1 MRISHQRGEASGAD
15 RRNMLGMAGANGS
28 NAVAIAILRIAVGLF
43 FVVFGEYKVFGT
55 EFTLHGGFQEGVKG
69 FISSGSA
76 YPFMVPF
83 LRMLLAHGATPVAF
97 LVAYGELA
105 IGLSLV
111 SGVLSR
117 VASAFGFVLM
127 TLLWL
132 SGGYPGI
139 HSAFWAYWAS
149 SENWTILALCFVVM
163 MVGRPEDRWS
173 FRRVIRP

>member
-1 MRISHQRGEASGAD
+1 MTGSYEVSASSETV
-15 RRNMLGMAGANGS
+15 RRNVPVVERPNDP
-28 NAVAIAILRIAVGLF
+28 NAVALAILRIVVGLF

-55 EFTLHGGFQEGVKG
+55 EFTVHGGFQEGVKG

-127 TLLWL
+127 MLLWL
-132 SGGYPGI
+132 SGGYPGT
-139 HSAFWAYWAS
+139 HSAFWLYWAA

-163 MVGRPEDRWS
+163 MLGKPENRWS
-173 FRRVIRP
+173 LRRVIRP

>member
-1 MRISHQRGEASGAD
+1 
-15 RRNMLGMAGANGS
+15 MLGMEGTNES
-28 NAVAIAILRIAVGLF
+28 NATAIAILRIVVGLF

-83 LRMLLAHGATPVAF
+83 LRMLLARGATTVAF
-97 LVAYGELA
+97 LVAYGEFA

-117 VASAFGFVLM
+117 IASAFGFVLM

-132 SGGYPGI
+132 SGGYPGA

-149 SENWTILALCFVVM
+149 SENWSILALCFAVM
-163 MVGRPEDRWS
+163 IVGCPEERWS

>member
-1 MRISHQRGEASGAD
+1 MF
-15 RRNMLGMAGANGS
+15 GMGGTNES
-28 NAVAIAILRIAVGLF
+28 NATAIAILRIVVGL
-43 FVVFGEYKVFGT
+43 
-55 EFTLHGGFQEGVKG
+55 FTLHGGFQEGVKG

-83 LRMLLAHGATPVAF
+83 LRMLLARGATPVAF
-97 LVAYGELA
+97 LVAYGEFA

-117 VASAFGFVLM
+117 IASAFGFVLM

-132 SGGYPGI
+132 SGGYPGA

-149 SENWTILALCFVVM
+149 SENWTILALCFAVM
-163 MVGRPEDRWS
+163 IVGRPEERWS